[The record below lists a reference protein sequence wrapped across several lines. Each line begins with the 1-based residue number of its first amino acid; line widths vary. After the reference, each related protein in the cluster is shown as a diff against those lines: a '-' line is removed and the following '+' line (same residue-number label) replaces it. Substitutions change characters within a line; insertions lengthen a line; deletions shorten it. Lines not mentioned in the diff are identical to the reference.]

1 MKQDFD
7 LFNYIPSDSYA
18 TEFVNAQKLHFPDQ
32 GFSTAV
38 YCGKILSLFWLTTHI
53 VLVLSNEHWLCPGG
67 VKNCWLGHKK

>member
-18 TEFVNAQKLHFPDQ
+18 TQFVEAQKLHFPDQ

-38 YCGKILSLFWLTTHI
+38 YCGKIQFF
-53 VLVLSNEHWLCPGG
+53 V
-67 VKNCWLGHKK
+67 